1 MVARHKLSKEPA
13 ILRKTPELQ
22 RLTEV
27 YIHKMTRTTSL
38 RHKCKPFPEGTI
50 ARTTQA
56 EKLAHASVSRFV
68 LTKTK
73 ELAPPEEAAIL
84 SRVMYH

>member
-38 RHKCKPFPEGTI
+38 RHISASHFLKALLHGQHRQRSWP
-50 ARTTQA
+50 TQ
-56 EKLAHASVSRFV
+56 V
-68 LTKTK
+68 
-73 ELAPPEEAAIL
+73 
-84 SRVMYH
+84 